1 MPRAVLVWALLWA
14 LPLAHGVFL
23 VERAGLK
30 VSASKGGLIE

>member
-30 VSASKGGLIE
+30 VSAWNGGLIE